1 MVSILS
7 ITNFDNILQEGDI
20 LPEVLFARIID
31 FLMRY
36 LNFLPFQQ
44 HHNIKLIQAISY
56 KEKREIFY
64 IVIFLCVQR
73 YFHLMA
79 IIDKTYSVLFC
90 ESIYSTFSKNI

>member
-44 HHNIKLIQAISY
+44 HHNIKLIQAILY
-56 KEKREIFY
+56 EEKRKNILY
-64 IVIFLCVQR
+64 R
-73 YFHLMA
+73 YFLLCSTIFSFNGHYRQNVFS
-79 IIDKTYSVLFC
+79 KYF
-90 ESIYSTFSKNI
+90 ESIYSTFS